1 MNQLVAKRA
10 VEQAFIE
17 VRAGRVPLREPGERC
32 EEPIRGGSLDELV
45 EVAAAHAAETH
56 GYSSDGAQ
64 RDLVLTEIRASIPQT
79 SRPREYR
86 SSTLS
91 FIGK

>member
-1 MNQLVAKRA
+1 MGVSIPCM
-10 VEQAFIE
+10 EI
-17 VRAGRVPLREPGERC
+17 GGGC

-45 EVAAAHAAETH
+45 EVTAAHAAETH

-91 FIGK
+91 FISN